1 MTILLLVSKK
11 IFFQTF
17 SFIPYEL
24 CFEFSLPNFVG
35 SFRKITKYETT
46 DDNLNICTNNRT
58 KQKTDLIVQKY
69 DVSEFFMILL
79 SSFIASFSS
88 NDDESVVT
96 ALCTIIFISI
106 NVMQPCV
113 LNKCKTA
120 QEVCK
125 IKSTIEQV
133 LEEPYCSILLICL
146 INSVT
151 LNISSNLEFKMNFQD
166 RI

>member
-1 MTILLLVSKK
+1 MNYFLSSVCQILSEAFEKS
-11 IFFQTF
+11 QT
-17 SFIPYEL
+17 
-24 CFEFSLPNFVG
+24 
-35 SFRKITKYETT
+35 
-46 DDNLNICTNNRT
+46 T
-58 KQKTDLIVQKY
+58 KQLMIILIYVLTNEQNKKGILQKY
-69 DVSEFFMILL
+69 DVSEFFIILL

-113 LNKCKTA
+113 LSKCKTA

-125 IKSTIEQV
+125 IKSTIEKV

>member
-1 MTILLLVSKK
+1 MNYFLSSVCQILSEAFEKS
-11 IFFQTF
+11 QT
-17 SFIPYEL
+17 
-24 CFEFSLPNFVG
+24 
-35 SFRKITKYETT
+35 
-46 DDNLNICTNNRT
+46 T
-58 KQKTDLIVQKY
+58 KQLMIILIYVLTNEQNKKGILQKY
-69 DVSEFFMILL
+69 DVSEFFIILL

-125 IKSTIEQV
+125 IKSTIEKV

>member
-1 MTILLLVSKK
+1 MNYFLSSVCQILSEAFEKS
-11 IFFQTF
+11 QT
-17 SFIPYEL
+17 
-24 CFEFSLPNFVG
+24 
-35 SFRKITKYETT
+35 
-46 DDNLNICTNNRT
+46 T
-58 KQKTDLIVQKY
+58 KQLMIILIYVLTNEQNKKGILQKY
-69 DVSEFFMILL
+69 DVSEFFIILL

-125 IKSTIEQV
+125 IKSTIEKV

-151 LNISSNLEFKMNFQD
+151 LNISSNLAFKMNFQD

>member
-1 MTILLLVSKK
+1 MNYFLSSVCQILSEAFEKS
-11 IFFQTF
+11 QT
-17 SFIPYEL
+17 
-24 CFEFSLPNFVG
+24 
-35 SFRKITKYETT
+35 
-46 DDNLNICTNNRT
+46 T
-58 KQKTDLIVQKY
+58 KQLMIILIYVLTTEQNKKGILQKY
-69 DVSEFFMILL
+69 DVSEFFIILL

-125 IKSTIEQV
+125 IKSTIEKV

-151 LNISSNLEFKMNFQD
+151 LNISSNLAFKMNFQD

>member
-1 MTILLLVSKK
+1 MNYFLSSVCQILSEVFEKS
-11 IFFQTF
+11 QT
-17 SFIPYEL
+17 
-24 CFEFSLPNFVG
+24 
-35 SFRKITKYETT
+35 
-46 DDNLNICTNNRT
+46 T
-58 KQKTDLIVQKY
+58 KQLMIILIYVLTNEQNKKGILQKY
-69 DVSEFFMILL
+69 DVSEFFIILL

-125 IKSTIEQV
+125 IKSTIEKV